1 MSQPVVS
8 TLEPVVMDAANVAL
22 VEDAV
27 RALESFHEEILTPRH
42 SPSWGFSQVPDGLAI
57 CVSCW
62 RLITVWQLGGEPC
75 PGGERRAAR

>member
-1 MSQPVVS
+1 MNQPVASELDPVS
-8 TLEPVVMDAANVAL
+8 MSTANVAL

-27 RALESFHEEILTPRH
+27 KALESFHEEILMPRH
-42 SPSWGFSQVPDGLAI
+42 SPSWGFSQVPDGLAL

-75 PGGERRAAR
+75 PGAERRASR

>member
-1 MSQPVVS
+1 
-8 TLEPVVMDAANVAL
+8 MDAANVAL

-27 RALESFHEEILTPRH
+27 RALESHEDPDATPLALL
-42 SPSWGFSQVPDGLAI
+42 GLLQVPDGLAI

-75 PGGERRAAR
+75 PGTERRAAQ